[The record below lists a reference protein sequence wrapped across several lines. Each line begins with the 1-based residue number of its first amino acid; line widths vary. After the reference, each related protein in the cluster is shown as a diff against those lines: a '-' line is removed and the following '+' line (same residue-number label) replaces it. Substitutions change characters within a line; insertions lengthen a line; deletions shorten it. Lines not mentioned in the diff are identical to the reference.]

1 MTALEQG
8 STRPRQI
15 DVRRMALTAL
25 AAPLWL
31 LGCLVGAVSVAA
43 VWVCMAVRLGWLDAR
58 AFLRRR

>member
-1 MTALEQG
+1 
-8 STRPRQI
+8 
-15 DVRRMALTAL
+15 MALTAL